1 MGGVVLYGCQMGVM
15 CFDGEVTGALWWW
28 WWTCAWACQA
38 CMGVWRRELPEGCQ
52 GALNKVYATSIR
64 RPYHGFSPHL
74 AEAEHRQTNNLNLAV
89 KCDNNV
95 QD

>member
-1 MGGVVLYGCQMGVM
+1 MARSLALSGGGGGRVRGRVKR
-15 CFDGEVTGALWWW
+15 
-28 WWTCAWACQA
+28 A
-38 CMGVWRRELPEGCQ
+38 CMGVWRRELPEGRQ